1 MERIVEICC
10 GSFEDAYNVYKAK
23 GKRIELNS
31 ALYMGG
37 LTCSVASL
45 MMCKKHT
52 PLEVICM
59 VRPRGAGFCY
69 SQYEIDQM
77 MLEAT
82 TLLEKGADGIAFG
95 FLNEDHTIDVN
106 NTKKMIDLI
115 RSYGKQAV
123 FHRAFDCVNDPYQA
137 IETLIS
143 LGTDRILTSG
153 LKAKAIDGLA
163 LIKDL
168 QDKYGDKIQI
178 LAGSGVNSSNA
189 KEIMDKTG
197 IYQVHSSCKD
207 WLNDMTTKGDSV
219 SYSYDIDHEYGYDVV
234 SKQKVKDILDSVKF

>member
-1 MERIVEICC
+1 MNRIVEICC

-23 GKRIELNS
+23 GTRIELNS

-69 SQYEIDQM
+69 SRVEIDQM

-82 TLLEKGADGIAFG
+82 TLLENGADGIAFG
-95 FLNEDHTIDVN
+95 FLNEDHTIDVD
-106 NTKKMIDLI
+106 NTKKMVNLI
-115 RSYGKQAV
+115 RSYGKQVV
-123 FHRAFDCVNDPYQA
+123 FHRAFDCVNDPYLA
-137 IETLIS
+137 IETLID
-143 LGTDRILTSG
+143 LHVDRILTSG
-153 LKAKAIDGLA
+153 LKAKAIDGLD

-168 QDKYGDKIQI
+168 QTKYGDKIQI

-207 WLNDMTTKGDSV
+207 WLDDMTTKGENV
-219 SYSYDIDHEYGYDVV
+219 SYSYDSNNEYGYDVV
-234 SKQKVKDILDSVKF
+234 SKQKVKDILENVK